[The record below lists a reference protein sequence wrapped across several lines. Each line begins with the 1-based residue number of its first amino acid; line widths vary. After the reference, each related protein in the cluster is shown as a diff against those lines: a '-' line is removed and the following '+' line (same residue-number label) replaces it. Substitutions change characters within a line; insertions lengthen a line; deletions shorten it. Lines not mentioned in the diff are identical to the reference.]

1 MNKTAGFWI
10 RFFTRLLDSIVVF
23 ALSGIFLYLIVDI
36 ENNVIKSFKLDILF
50 YFWILFFIFLLITI
64 FILIPYFL
72 NGQTLFMK
80 LFKIKIEFELK
91 NKLFS
96 LIIRELF
103 FSISWIFMSLLLAI
117 MINHTLI
124 LKFAST
130 SFSRLNF
137 TNFEIFRIYVIR
149 SFGGIITLIQFCF
162 LVSIIV
168 KQDKIGLHDI
178 QSKTRVVWINKFF
191 EKIQEEKPVRI
202 KPTII
207 KNNPVIWI
215 NKKEKK

>member
-23 ALSGIFLYLIVDI
+23 ALSGTFLYLIVDI

-50 YFWILFFIFLLITI
+50 YFWVLFFIFLLITI

-80 LFKIKIEFELK
+80 LFRIKIEFKLK

-103 FSISWIFMSLLLAI
+103 FSISWIFMSLLIAT

-130 SFSRLNF
+130 SFSKLNF

-162 LVSIIV
+162 LISIIV
-168 KQDKIGLHDI
+168 KQDKIALHDI

-191 EKIQEEKPVRI
+191 EKIQEKKTVRI
-202 KPTII
+202 KPVLI